1 MLSYLAVAATSFSA
15 PETSLQITCAPPAP
29 AGSPPAAPTSDVT
42 TPVSLG
48 ISWPSTPGAELYDVH
63 VSLKTKWDP
72 FVSLTSESNS
82 AVVLDLTPGT
92 DYLLAVRSRGARPA
106 AWSALGSHVSCSTN
120 GDATIDALIRPPQ
133 QSAGS
138 AVVVS
143 FAKAAAPGWTLHS
156 RKAGSAGKFTPRPVE
171 SGSATATISDLDA
184 GAEYDVYLED
194 ENGRNGPIVP
204 HRTSAAGVGFFEMF
218 RISELC
224 GDACEPDMLGDHDSG
239 ELLADVDFI
248 THVASSDH
256 FNISFNSSIVTRYCV
271 ERRVPKANDW
281 ADYLSCNG
289 PTTTDYTCACNNW
302 IDRCIGRLDISP
314 CDLHPSG
321 PGMPTCQCSAASLA
335 RSHAE
340 VGKMPVYA
348 PFPHFGGGKG
358 PTTDWNCTA
367 TTPPASASHYLGS
380 WYSTPSAAACTP
392 GTSPAADDVE
402 DGCSWSRRAAQH
414 FVLGADLH
422 ALGFNTSDATDLP
435 ELEHNRK
442 VVMDAFDLHPARCCG
457 C

>member
-1 MLSYLAVAATSFSA
+1 MLALAAISFSA
-15 PETSLQITCAPPAP
+15 PETSLQITCAPPSPWPPP
-29 AGSPPAAPTSDVT
+29 AGSPPAAPTSHVR

-48 ISWPSTPGAELYDVH
+48 LSWPSQPGAELYDVH
-63 VSLKTKWDP
+63 VSLATKWDP

-82 AVVLDLTPGT
+82 AVVLDLMPGT
-92 DYLLAVRSRGARPA
+92 VYLLAVRSRGPHPA
-106 AWSALGSHVSCSTN
+106 AWSPLGPRVSCSTV
-120 GDATIDALIRPPQ
+120 GDAATDALIRPPQ
-133 QSAGS
+133 LAAGT

-143 FAKAAAPGWTLHS
+143 FAKAATQGWTLHS
-156 RKAGSAGKFTPRPVE
+156 RKAGSSDRFTLTSVE
-171 SGSATATISDLDA
+171 SGSTTATITDLGA

-194 ENGRNGPIVP
+194 ENGRNGPIVL
-204 HRTSAAGVGFFEMF
+204 HRTSAPGTGFFEMF

-239 ELLADVDFI
+239 DLLADVDFI

-256 FNISFNSSIVTRYCV
+256 FNISFNASIVTRYCV
-271 ERRVPKANDW
+271 ERRVPATDDW

-302 IDRCIGRLDISP
+302 IDRCIGRLDISS
-314 CDLHPSG
+314 CDLHHSG
-321 PGMPTCQCSAASLA
+321 HGMPACQCSAASLA

-340 VGKMPVYA
+340 VGRMPVYA
-348 PFPHFGGGKG
+348 PFPNTGGGKG
-358 PTTDWNCTA
+358 PVDWNCTA

-380 WYSTPSAAACTP
+380 WYSTPSEAACKP
-392 GTSPAADDVE
+392 GTSPAAE
-402 DGCSWSRRAAQH
+402 GCSWSRRAAQH

-422 ALGFNTSDATDLP
+422 VLGFNTSDVTDMP

-442 VVMDAFDLHPARCCG
+442 VVLDAFDLHPARCCG